1 MKNKIVLVCLLILI
15 SVNVYGQENCK
26 IISSPAPSINDVRGS
41 DSVAFSLSKV
51 YYDKNKKMQFRTY
64 SDAYIDFVK
73 KAKEYIESD
82 CKKYK
87 ITKNYNF
94 TVNSMIDE
102 NTYHFNAQWDFN

>member
-1 MKNKIVLVCLLILI
+1 MKSKIVLVCLVIFGC
-15 SVNVYGQENCK
+15 VTVYAQENCK
-26 IISSPAPSINDVRGS
+26 IISSPASLINDVRGS
-41 DSVAFSLSKV
+41 DSVALSLSKV
-51 YYDKNKKMQFRTY
+51 YYDKNKKMKFRKY
-64 SDAYIDFVK
+64 SDAYLDFVK
-73 KAKEYIESD
+73 KAKNYIEAD